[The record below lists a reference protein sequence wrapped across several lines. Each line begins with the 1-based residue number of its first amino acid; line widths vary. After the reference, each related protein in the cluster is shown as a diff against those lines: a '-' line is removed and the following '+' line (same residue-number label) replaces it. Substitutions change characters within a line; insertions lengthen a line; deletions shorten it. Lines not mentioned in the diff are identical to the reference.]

1 MGPRTEQHRPVM
13 SCNTA
18 SRVVQA
24 EKSGGGWALDTCMLL
39 FQTAQLVVSRPAAL
53 WPHLT
58 APEKTHAMNLPLQCN
73 DKQVFLVFNFKR
85 VYKG

>member
-24 EKSGGGWALDTCMLL
+24 EESGGGWALDTYMLL
-39 FQTAQLVVSRPAAL
+39 FQKTQLVVSRPAAL
-53 WPHLT
+53 WPPSDGP
-58 APEKTHAMNLPLQCN
+58 PETHAMNLPL
-73 DKQVFLVFNFKR
+73 
-85 VYKG
+85 